1 MHPPSFTDKGSYSS
15 WKRRLDRALG
25 EINVALVAV
34 AIGLAVLDVTC
45 LLAITATTEIR
56 RAHGTSQQPQLSA
69 PRAWP
74 EWLPFPP
81 TLALPPATGQR
92 MHPL

>member
-1 MHPPSFTDKGSYSS
+1 MQPPSFTDKGSYSS

-45 LLAITATTEIR
+45 LLAFTATTEIR
-56 RAHGTSQQPQLSA
+56 RAHGTGQQPQLSA
-69 PRAWP
+69 P
-74 EWLPFPP
+74 WLPFPP
-81 TLALPPATGQR
+81 TLVLPPATGQR